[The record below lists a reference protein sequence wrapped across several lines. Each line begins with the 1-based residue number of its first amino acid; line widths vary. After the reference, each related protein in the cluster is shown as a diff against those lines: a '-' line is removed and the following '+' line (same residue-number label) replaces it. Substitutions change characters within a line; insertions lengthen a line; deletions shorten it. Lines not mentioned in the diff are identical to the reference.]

1 MKMFA
6 RFLLPALAL
15 ALLLPS
21 GAQAAKR
28 KTAKKTDDT
37 SEVKVEEVGVL
48 RNEDV
53 RVVQKNLYVKRG
65 HHEIGFMLTTQPF
78 DPYTAGLM
86 LGFDLTLNPTENLGI
101 EIMVQGG
108 YGWGNGHWQDVTFL
122 GSSAGGNLTSLGSD
136 AARQLAGG
144 SVNVVWSP
152 IYAKLAWGS
161 SKVVHFDVYGTLG
174 AHGYLAQRLEADAGF
189 RAIVGPSVGIGVKLF
204 LSPKA
209 ALKFDFRDHI
219 SIEKRTYSGKVTARN
234 NFQFGI
240 GLAFYTGRGS

>member
-6 RFLLPALAL
+6 RLLLPVLAL
-15 ALLLPS
+15 CLLLPS
-21 GAQAAKR
+21 GAEAAKR
-28 KTAKKTDDT
+28 KTTKKKKDDT

-48 RNEDV
+48 RNQDV

-65 HHEIGFMLTTQPF
+65 HHEVGFLLSTQPW

-86 LGFDLTLNPTENLGI
+86 LGFNLTLNPS
-101 EIMVQGG
+101 EIMLQGG

-122 GSSAGGNLTSLGSD
+122 GNSAGGNLTSLGSD

-152 IYAKLAWGS
+152 IYAKLAWGR
-161 SKVVHFDVYGTLG
+161 SKVIHFDVYGTLG

-189 RAIVGPSVGIGVKLF
+189 RAVVGPSVGLGLKFF
-204 LSPKA
+204 LSPKV
-209 ALKFDFRDHI
+209 ALKVDLRDHI
-219 SIEKRTYSGKVTARN
+219 SIEQRTYSGKVTARN
-234 NFQFGI
+234 NFQFGL
-240 GLAFYTGRGS
+240 GLAFYTGRGR